1 MPLPLWS
8 SRGRWI
14 PAALLGLG
22 CAVNIFFFGDR
33 VQPVPLVQSLD
44 TIQTEF
50 MGLPS
55 TPIPVSEEEQRAAGM
70 SSFVLRRHAASEADP
85 MVFSVYVGYY
95 ETQQQGKTIH
105 SPRNCLPGAGWE
117 SVGFYPVT
125 IPTPDGDA
133 EVSRYHLVKEDQQ
146 SIVYYWY
153 QGRGRIAYNEYLV
166 KYDLLR
172 DAILLGRT
180 DEALVRIVVPVVKGD
195 IAAADSIGVRVARE
209 LAPAVR
215 AVVPPRG

>member
-1 MPLPLWS
+1 MPLS
-8 SRGRWI
+8 SSHGRWL
-14 PAALLGLG
+14 PAGLLGLG

-33 VQPVPLVQSLD
+33 VQPVPLVQSLE
-44 TIQTEF
+44 TIQSEF
-50 MGLPS
+50 AGLPS
-55 TPIPVSEEEQRAAGM
+55 SAIPVSEAEQEAAGM
-70 SSFVLRRHAASEADP
+70 SSFIMRRHAASETDP
-85 MVFSVYVGYY
+85 MAFSVYVGFY
-95 ETQQQGKTIH
+95 ESQQQGKSIH

-125 IPTPDGDA
+125 IATADGDA
-133 EVSRYHLVKEDQQ
+133 QVSRYHLVKEDQQ

-195 IAAADSIGVRVARE
+195 IAAADSVGVRVARE
-209 LAPAVR
+209 LAPAVS
-215 AVVPPRG
+215 AVLPPR